1 MNILP
6 DPVNKINAAGEADS
20 SGSAGPGFA
29 KIKFRSSYQ
38 TQVSRTISGRGVS
51 ASPGFHSWE
60 FDINYNPLTRAE
72 FEPVMNFLE
81 ERQGRLKPF
90 FVILPQHS
98 APQDSTLAGTIVT
111 AAVYN
116 EGVSTVNI
124 SGRTAGTFTKGDFI
138 TFTDPVDA
146 FHLKAYKVTAVLSA
160 NSIRIS
166 PPLVRTLS
174 SGSTVNYLNPK
185 FRVIQ
190 KGDVLE
196 YDLDTDNLY
205 QFSLSLEEIQP

>member
-6 DPVNKINAAGEADS
+6 DPVNKINAAGQADAN
-20 SGSAGPGFA
+20 GSAGPGFA

-38 TQVSRTISGRGVS
+38 TQVSRTISGRGVQ
-51 ASPGFHSWE
+51 ASPGFHNWE

-98 APQDSTLAGTIVT
+98 GPQDSTLAGNIVT
-111 AAVYN
+111 ASAN
-116 EGVSTVNI
+116 AEGSTVINI
-124 SGRTAGTFTKGDFI
+124 SGRTAGSFTKGDFI
-138 TFTDPVDA
+138 TFTDPADA
-146 FHLKAYKVTAVLSA
+146 LHLKAYKVTAVLSS

-166 PPLVRTLS
+166 PPLVRSVS
-174 SGSTVNYLNPK
+174 SGSTINYLNPK